1 MMGESVTKRLFSLED
16 LDRVTMKSSST
27 ENVRRGCHEKLFS
40 VENAWGAVMKK
51 LH

>member
-16 LDRVTMKSSST
+16 LDRVTMKNSLT
-27 ENVRRGCHEKLFS
+27 ENVRRGWHEKLFP
-40 VENAWGAVMKK
+40 VENAGGTVMKK